1 MDEKLAGSYQTG
13 PNRTRWLIDLIRLEI
28 ALWERLDGRLKKE
41 HNLSLAYFETLYFI
55 MQQSEK
61 SLRVGDLAKMLR
73 VTVGGTSKLV
83 DRVEAD
89 GLIRREADPTNRRA
103 SLIFP
108 TVAGEDTFT
117 AARATFEAEM
127 SQIFEGVLG
136 EGEQQQMYDFIGRLL
151 KSNLTVRLEAGS

>member
-1 MDEKLAGSYQTG
+1 MDERPTEGNPNQPSRTG
-13 PNRTRWLIDLIRLEI
+13 WLIDLIRLEI
-28 ALWERLDGRLKKE
+28 ALWERLDDRLKKE
-41 HNLSLAYFETLYFI
+41 HDLSLAYFETLYFI

-61 SLRVGDLAKMLR
+61 SLRVGDLARMLK

-108 TVAGEDTFT
+108 TEAGETAFT
-117 AARATFEAEM
+117 AARVTFEAEM
-127 SQIFEGVLG
+127 AAVFEGVLS
-136 EGEQQQMYDFIGRLL
+136 EAEQQQMQDFITRLL
-151 KSNLTVRLEAGS
+151 KVNQSGS

>member
-1 MDEKLAGSYQTG
+1 MDEKLAENYPG
-13 PNRTRWLIDLIRLEI
+13 TRWLIDLVRLEI
-28 ALWERLDGRLKKE
+28 ALWERLDDRLKKE
-41 HNLSLAYFETLYFI
+41 HGLSLAYFETLYFL

-108 TVAGEDTFT
+108 TVAGETAFV
-117 AARATFEAEM
+117 AARTTFEAEM
-127 SQIFEGVLG
+127 ARIFEGVLG
-136 EGEQQQMYDFIGRLL
+136 EAEQQQMYDFIARLL
-151 KSNLTVRLEAGS
+151 KSDLAARPEAGS